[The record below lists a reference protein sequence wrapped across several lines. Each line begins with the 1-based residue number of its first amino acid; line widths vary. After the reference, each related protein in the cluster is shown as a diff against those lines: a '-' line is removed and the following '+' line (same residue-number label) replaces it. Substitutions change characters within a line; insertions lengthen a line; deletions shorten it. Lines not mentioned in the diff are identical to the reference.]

1 MTKVSIN
8 ELYDRYV
15 ISIEG
20 VTALT
25 DCKDPVSAAI
35 SIMTRTLIESI
46 LWAESDGIARLSVT
60 PIDLNAEDINIVVEP
75 YDGCKD
81 ELKTTIDTCTTGF
94 SLIEENYP
102 DYIRIG

>member
-1 MTKVSIN
+1 MTKVSLI
-8 ELYDRYV
+8 ELYDRYL

-35 SIMTRTLIESI
+35 SIMTRTLIESL

-60 PIDLNAEDINIVVEP
+60 PIDLNCGDVNIEVEP
-75 YDGCKD
+75 FGGCKD
-81 ELKTTIDTCTTGF
+81 ELKTIIYTCMTGL
-94 SLIEENYP
+94 SLIEEDYP
-102 DYIRIG
+102 DYIMIG